1 VFQNER
7 GSSPLFSESAFSRSP
22 LLTVFRYSEGRIVKE
37 FGLLSIYIYA
47 TFTETVGKPTLHRY
61 DTGADEQTFC
71 LPTQPAE
78 AKGRKQI
85 SACIQAKLSVS
96 CGRHTCPLPGGGY

>member
-1 VFQNER
+1 MFQNER

-22 LLTVFRYSEGRIVKE
+22 LLRLFIQIFRRKNRQRIRATK
-37 FGLLSIYIYA
+37 YIYMQLSPKRLENPHC
-47 TFTETVGKPTLHRY
+47 T
-61 DTGADEQTFC
+61 DTTRELTSKHSVF
-71 LPTQPAE
+71 PHSP
-78 AKGRKQI
+78 RKQI

>member
-22 LLTVFRYSEGRIVKE
+22 LRDCFQIFRRKNRQRIRATK
-37 FGLLSIYIYA
+37 YA

-61 DTGADEQTFC
+61 GTGADEQTFC

-78 AKGRKQI
+78 ADNEI